1 MLPGDTPVNPAPAIR
16 SVEDLLSVALA
27 MERAAAAR
35 YAELARRMAEAEH
48 DALAELFIRLGRLE
62 RDHARFIERRLAGRA
77 APAAAESPEFIA
89 FDEGAPLTP
98 HAVLLAAL
106 SSEAR
111 AKAHFERI
119 AGAAQEP
126 AVRRLAEEMAA
137 EEAEH
142 MDRIAAALARHPEP
156 APDWNDPAAAAAAR
170 LLGD

>member
-1 MLPGDTPVNPAPAIR
+1 MDPAPDLR
-16 SVEDLLSVALA
+16 SVKELLSVALV

-35 YAELARRMAEAEH
+35 YAELARRMVEREH
-48 DALAELFIRLGRLE
+48 DELADLFTRLGRLE
-62 RDHARFIERRLAGRA
+62 RDHARFIERRLAGQGVP
-77 APAAAESPEFIA
+77 APDVAVGPELIA
-89 FDEGAPLTP
+89 LDEGAPLTP
-98 HAVLLAAL
+98 HDVLLAAL
-106 SSEAR
+106 CSEAR

-142 MDRIAAALARHPEP
+142 MERIAAALALHPEP
-156 APDWNDPAAAAAAR
+156 APDWSDPAAAAAAR